1 MCFFRFGICLQDF
14 NEKWVK
20 IQDGKYASRMWDA
33 KQSGSW
39 NWAKISILGS
49 YYIFAGTLRSEWA
62 LIRGGRLFEVG
73 RLLSF
78 HHFQQV

>member
-49 YYIFAGTLRSEWA
+49 Y
-62 LIRGGRLFEVG
+62 
-73 RLLSF
+73 
-78 HHFQQV
+78 